1 MLQTPDVNSCGKL
14 GYPAKTCLGTKTRFQ
29 SRHGLKGCD
38 LPSPYCAHSPHPC
51 SSGGGD
57 LCFQSPLE
65 GMRTGTGRSLGV
77 GCWGLLGSGEETG
90 LRRVTSTSPTPGH
103 LSQPGPSRRGFSIT
117 LSSGSAC
124 SPPCWSYVILRSP
137 PLSPPL
143 HTQPQTWGGVQKPQN
158 WCLLD

>member
-1 MLQTPDVNSCGKL
+1 MLQTPDANSCGKL

-65 GMRTGTGRSLGV
+65 VYENRHRQKPGG
-77 GCWGLLGSGEETG
+77 GLLGPTG
-90 LRRVTSTSPTPGH
+90 LWRRDGSEACDQHISHSWTSVTARPIREGLLHNSVQWLSLFSSMLVLCHPPIPTFISSFTYTATDLG
-103 LSQPGPSRRGFSIT
+103 RGAEAT
-117 LSSGSAC
+117 ELV
-124 SPPCWSYVILRSP
+124 P
-137 PLSPPL
+137 
-143 HTQPQTWGGVQKPQN
+143 T
-158 WCLLD
+158 